1 MSCVFCGLEFPV
13 FIFYFTDLDLY
24 MCLHTVLIIVAY
36 YPLIS
41 YRLDPTSHQSSFSQC
56 SYYCMLISIL
66 ILALICQAKKKK
78 KFLCA
83 FSLELLPIYRQIEGA
98 YLPLRNSPNIIAGNF
113 VPPNTND
120 VIHGSTRAFIFHI
133 SPITR

>member
-1 MSCVFCGLEFPV
+1 
-13 FIFYFTDLDLY
+13 
-24 MCLHTVLIIVAY
+24 
-36 YPLIS
+36 
-41 YRLDPTSHQSSFSQC
+41 
-56 SYYCMLISIL
+56 MLISIL

-78 KFLCA
+78 FLWA

-133 SPITR
+133 SMGPITR